1 MSSFSNCH
9 QTRGFARRLR
19 EATRTIWGTWVKLPT
34 LETVE
39 MLAEAGFDF
48 IVIDQEHSPLGLES
62 AYRTTVLAQNLG
74 LQVLTRVP
82 DRSGSHLQRLLD
94 LGVDG
99 ILVPRIGGPEET
111 RAVVRQMVFA
121 PEGDRGLGITSRSG
135 GWGAISRADYV
146 AHGDDNVLRAVQLE
160 DVEVL
165 EQVEE
170 IVKTPGLNGLFLG
183 MGDLTLSSGLPA
195 TDERLQALVT
205 RLLET
210 AAAHGV
216 PCGAAVQ
223 TPGQAHAAA
232 ERGFAFVMVSNDAG
246 MFRESANSITGA
258 LREVP
263 HAGR

>member
-1 MSSFSNCH
+1 MTSFSNSH
-9 QTRGFARRLR
+9 PTRGFARCLR
-19 EATRTIWGTWVKLPT
+19 ETTRTLWGTWVKLPT

-48 IVIDQEHSPLGLES
+48 IVIDQEHSPMGLES
-62 AYRTTVLAQNLG
+62 AYRTTALAQNLG

-111 RAVVRQMVFA
+111 RTAVRQMVFA
-121 PEGDRGLGITSRSG
+121 PAGDRGLGITSRSG
-135 GWGAISRADYV
+135 RWGALSRADYV
-146 AHGDDNVLRAVQLE
+146 AHGDENVLRAVQLE

-170 IVKTPGLNGLFLG
+170 IVRTPGLNGLFLG
-183 MGDLTLSSGLPA
+183 MGDLTMSSGLPA
-195 TDERLQALVT
+195 TDERLQALTT
-205 RLLET
+205 RLLE
-210 AAAHGV
+210 AAAAQGI

-223 TPGQAHAAA
+223 TPAQAHAAA
-232 ERGFAFVMVSNDAG
+232 ERGFAFVMVSNDASI
-246 MFRESANSITGA
+246 FRESANSITAA
-258 LREVP
+258 LREVS
-263 HAGR
+263 HAG